1 MTLSSHDS
9 CVFQGDVMRMW
20 CEQCQLQLFAKTLT
34 YSLTSPAAAAST
46 VCVCVCACARACSC
60 LVKSDSSR
68 PHGLQPDRLLC
79 PRDSPGKNTGV
90 GCHFLLQG
98 VFLTHG
104 LNLCPLHWQAGSLPL
119 SQRGS
124 LLCEHTINIFQG
136 FYPQQT
142 LVMI

>member
-68 PHGLQPDRLLC
+68 PHGLQPDRLLR

-98 VFLTHG
+98 VFLTQG
-104 LNLCPLHWQAGSLPL
+104 LNWCPLHWQAGSLPL

-124 LLCEHTINIFQG
+124 LLFEHTINIFQG